1 MHNSLKKKEVEHLSK
16 SQKYQ
21 IYILLVFV
29 MMSWGLNVIALK
41 IIVDVFPPITITSL
55 RVFTAGISVFIV
67 LFFIKKVRVPTKK
80 EFIYILIATFFN
92 VVFHHYFLSIGLSKT
107 SASNGG
113 LILGLG
119 PLLTTVVAFFFLGN
133 RVSFL
138 QFSGIILGL
147 LGVSFIVVVGNGGIS
162 DISIGDVYVFLSILS
177 QAISFVMIKK
187 ISKTLDPR
195 LMTGYMLLI
204 GSSIL
209 FIISLFQEPNG
220 IRQISNGTVSV
231 WIIFFASALIG
242 TAFGHMMYNDS
253 IGKVGVTEAAIFI
266 NLNPLFAM
274 ISAVIFLGEVISFS
288 QIIGFVFIL
297 SGVLLGSGAIDE
309 YIRQTKQKKKVPYS
323 SV

>member
-1 MHNSLKKKEVEHLSK
+1 MKKKEVEHLSK

>member
-1 MHNSLKKKEVEHLSK
+1 MKKKEVEHLSK

-119 PLLTTVVAFFFLGN
+119 PLLTTIVAFFFLGN

-231 WIIFFASALIG
+231 WLIFFASALIG
-242 TAFGHMMYNDS
+242 TAFGHMIYNDS
-253 IGKVGVTEAAIFI
+253 IGKVGVSEAAIFI

>member
-1 MHNSLKKKEVEHLSK
+1 VEHLSK

-41 IIVDVFPPITITSL
+41 IIVDAFPPVTITSL
-55 RVFTAGISVFIV
+55 RVFTAAISVFLV

-80 EFIYILIATFFN
+80 EFIYIVIATFFN
-92 VVFHHYFLSIGLSKT
+92 VVFHHYFLSKGLSKT

-119 PLLTTVVAFFFLGN
+119 PLLTTIVAFFFLGN

-147 LGVSFIVVVGNGGIS
+147 LGVSFIVVIGNGGIS

-204 GSSIL
+204 GSCIL
-209 FIISLFQEPNG
+209 FMISLFMEPNG
-220 IRQISNGTVSV
+220 LRQISNGSVSV
-231 WIIFFASALIG
+231 WLIFFASALIG

-253 IGKVGVTEAAIFI
+253 IGKVGVCEAAIFI
-266 NLNPLFAM
+266 NLNPLFAL

-297 SGVLLGSGAIDE
+297 FGVLLGSGAIDE
-309 YIRQTKQKKKVPYS
+309 YIRQTKQKKKVPFS

>member
-1 MHNSLKKKEVEHLSK
+1 MRNSLKKKEVEHLSK

-133 RVSFL
+133 SVSFL

-231 WIIFFASALIG
+231 WLIFFASALIG

-253 IGKVGVTEAAIFI
+253 IGKVGVSEAAIFI

-288 QIIGFVFIL
+288 QIIGFVLIL